1 MESQDDN
8 HDIPCNQEQVT
19 SIPDSDEQFDYNL
32 DLTNLELP
40 SSDKETNQDNPW
52 VDLLS
57 DAVNSFET
65 ALTSKH
71 SIACARESLSYAIV
85 SGKLPPFMRWQLECR
100 PNLWIS
106 KEFQELWKTKT
117 NTIRDKVLKSSVE
130 FMDNKIGLAYYKLRE
145 IQENTLNAIKNPP

>member
-1 MESQDDN
+1 MSSL
-8 HDIPCNQEQVT
+8 IT
-19 SIPDSDEQFDYNL
+19 IWIL
-32 DLTNLELP
+32 L

-100 PNLWIS
+100 PNLWIN
-106 KEFQELWKTKT
+106 KEFQELWKSKT
-117 NTIRDKVLKSSVE
+117 NTIRDKILKSSVE
-130 FMDNKIGLAYYKLRE
+130 FMDDKIGLAYYKLRE
-145 IQENTLNAIKNPP
+145 IQGNTLNAIKIPPQRLEQLNLNSTMKTESWGKYLIGNF